1 MSLMTSRRSL
11 VPPIFP
17 SFGPLPT
24 FEDLENRM
32 RTMIQGNLRA
42 PIEAELVTPSMGFL
56 PATDITES
64 DNSVVLAIELPG
76 LESKD
81 LDIHIEDGVLT
92 VRGEKLEEKK
102 EEDKKYHLVE
112 RTYGS
117 FQRAFALPRFVDA
130 EKISA
135 VFAKGV
141 LKIVLPKAA
150 EAKVKGRKVEIAV
163 K

>member
-1 MSLMTSRRSL
+1 ML
-11 VPPIFP
+11 
-17 SFGPLPT
+17 
-24 FEDLENRM
+24 
-32 RTMIQGNLRA
+32 QGNLRA
-42 PIEAELVTPSMGFL
+42 PIEAELVAPSMGFL

-64 DNSVVLAIELPG
+64 NDSVVLAIELPG

-92 VRGEKLEEKK
+92 IRGEKLEEKK

-112 RTYGS
+112 RAYGS
-117 FQRAFALPRFVDA
+117 FQRAFVLPRFVDA